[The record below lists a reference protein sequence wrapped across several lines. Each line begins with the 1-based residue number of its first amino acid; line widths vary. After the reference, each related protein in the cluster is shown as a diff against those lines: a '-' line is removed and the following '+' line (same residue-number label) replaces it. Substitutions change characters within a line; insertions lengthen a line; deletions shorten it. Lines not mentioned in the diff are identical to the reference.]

1 MSKPNLITKI
11 AVAFLMAALLVLPG
25 CGIPVALIA
34 AFSLGTLL
42 GQSSESN
49 PPIQVVLERTCYR
62 NGEPV
67 DCAELGLAQSP

>member
-1 MSKPNLITKI
+1 MSKPKSKTKI
-11 AVAFLMAALLVLPG
+11 AVALLTAALLVLPG
-25 CGIPVALIA
+25 CGIPAALIA
-34 AFSLGTLL
+34 AFSLGALL

-67 DCAELGLAQSP
+67 DCAEFGVGSSP